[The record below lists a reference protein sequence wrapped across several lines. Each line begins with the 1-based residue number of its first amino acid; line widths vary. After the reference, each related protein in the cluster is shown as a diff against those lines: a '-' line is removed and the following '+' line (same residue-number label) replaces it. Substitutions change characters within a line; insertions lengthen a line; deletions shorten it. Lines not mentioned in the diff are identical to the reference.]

1 MRNVGITIID
11 SYFAFVLHITL
22 ICSRASQTLDLVIR
36 ILKHGLSD
44 DAAVVLY
51 LCHSSVNYSSMFWL
65 SGLPTS
71 LGRAI
76 ISFKRCGCALSGSWD
91 AVLVTNSF
99 MSQFMSRVHGLLNLE
114 YRRRVAD
121 RPPFLYKLLNYQI
134 YSRYLLQ
141 RINIHPP
148 IRTRQHCLFEL
159 EYAGS
164 NYVRHIPIRRCAS
177 ETNLCFG
184 GSLCFKWYYFSC
196 CHNALD
202 TTVVFCQR

>member
-36 ILKHGLSD
+36 TLKHGLSD

-91 AVLVTNSF
+91 AVLVNNSF
-99 MSQFMSRVHGLLNLE
+99 MSQFMSRVHGLRNLE
-114 YRRRVAD
+114 CRRRVAD
-121 RPPFLYKLLNYQI
+121 RPSSTSSLTTRSTVGTFFKGSIFTLPSEPGNTVCLSWSMLEATTCGTFRFADVLRKQI
-134 YSRYLLQ
+134 CALVD
-141 RINIHPP
+141 
-148 IRTRQHCLFEL
+148 LF
-159 EYAGS
+159 A
-164 NYVRHIPIRRCAS
+164 
-177 ETNLCFG
+177 F
-184 GSLCFKWYYFSC
+184 
-196 CHNALD
+196 
-202 TTVVFCQR
+202 

>member
-36 ILKHGLSD
+36 TLKHGLSD

-99 MSQFMSRVHGLLNLE
+99 MSQFMSWVHGLLNLE
-114 YRRRVAD
+114 CRSTDLQSVRSSKDQYSPSHQNQAVC
-121 RPPFLYKLLNYQI
+121 LN
-134 YSRYLLQ
+134 
-141 RINIHPP
+141 
-148 IRTRQHCLFEL
+148 HCLFEL

-164 NYVRHIPIRRCAS
+164 NYVRHIPICRCAS

-202 TTVVFCQR
+202 TTVVFCRR